1 MIMERTTGGHMD
13 KRKTLSHGVI
23 SVRDISSVLDIGK
36 NQAYELVQAAYLHT
50 DKFFPVFKIGNNYKI
65 PKQPFY
71 RWLNN
76 SNFYNDL

>member
-1 MIMERTTGGHMD
+1 MD
-13 KRKTLSHGVI
+13 KHKTLSNGVI
-23 SVRDISSVLDIGK
+23 SVRDVSDILDIGK

-50 DKFFPVFKIGNNYKI
+50 DRFFPVFKIGNNYKI

-76 SNFYNDL
+76 SDIYNDL

>member
-1 MIMERTTGGHMD
+1 MNKH
-13 KRKTLSHGVI
+13 KTLSNGVI
-23 SVRDISSVLDIGK
+23 SVRDIADVLSIGK
-36 NQAYELVQAAYLHT
+36 NQAYELVQNAYIHT

-76 SNFYNDL
+76 SKTYYDL